1 MNSIGPLTLLTA
13 LPIAG
18 AVLVLILKRAQ
29 KLSRAVAIVIAVAA
43 LLATLVLWAR
53 FDSAAPGMQFQEVHT
68 WAPSV
73 GLTYHVG
80 VDGLGIL
87 LLVLSAVVVLMSLAA
102 SWRNASHGPVYFA
115 LVLLL
120 EAGLFGTFTALNFLH
135 WFIFWELTLL
145 PAFFLVRLWGGP
157 QRGRASVQFFF
168 YTMVGSVALLLA
180 FLALYL
186 ATGTYDFTTLAQM
199 AQNGGLAAALQQN
212 LHWGGWS
219 GGHIALILFW
229 AVFLG
234 FAVKTPVVP
243 FHGWLPD
250 TYSEASSETT
260 MLLTGAMSKMGI
272 FGFLRILLPIFPAQM
287 QEMLT
292 PLLWLAVASIV
303 LPAFAA
309 WRQKD
314 LKRTFAYSSVN
325 HLGYCVLGVC
335 VAAKLTGVDPSLAI
349 EKSAAL
355 TGVLLQ
361 IFSHGLTAAALFWFV
376 ALLERRSGG
385 LRGLE
390 DFGGL
395 RKIVPVFC
403 GLMGIAIFASL
414 GLPGL
419 NGFPAEFLIFKGA
432 FPLAGW
438 AATIAL
444 LGLLL
449 TAVFLLGILQKV
461 FFGPLGKG
469 QLETKTDTNSSS
481 LPAAMRDLSTTER
494 FALAP
499 AIALMFVLGLY
510 PQLIAGK
517 MAGTVT
523 QWTTPAT
530 SATEAYKT
538 TAPKHNAARL
548 EAASGAWL
556 IHRKAQTGKAQV
568 AD

>member
-1 MNSIGPLTLLTA
+1 MNGIGSLTLLTA

-18 AVLVLILKRAQ
+18 ALLVLVLQRREKLARATA
-29 KLSRAVAIVIAVAA
+29 LVFALAA
-43 LLATLVLWAR
+43 LLGTLLLWMR
-53 FDSAAPGMQFQEVHT
+53 FDSSATGMQFVELHA

-73 GLTYHVG
+73 GLAYHVG
-80 VDGLGIL
+80 VDGLGLL
-87 LLVLSAVVVLMSLAA
+87 LLVLSAVVVMMSLTA
-102 SWRNASHGPVYFA
+102 SWKNAKHGPVYFA

-135 WFIFWELTLL
+135 WFLFWELTLL

-168 YTMVGSVALLLA
+168 YTMIGSVALLLA
-180 FLALYL
+180 FLAIYL

-199 AQNGGLAAALQQN
+199 AQGGGLSTALQQH
-212 LHWGGWS
+212 LHLGGWN
-219 GGHIALILFW
+219 GQQMGLVLFW
-229 AVFLG
+229 AAFLG

-243 FHGWLPD
+243 FHGWLPAA
-250 TYSEASSETT
+250 YAEASSETT

-272 FGFLRILLPIFPAQM
+272 YGFLRILLPIFPAQM

-309 WRQKD
+309 WWQKD

-335 VAAKLTGVDPSLAI
+335 VAAKLTGMDPSLAI

-385 LRGLE
+385 LRGLG

-449 TAVFLLGILQKV
+449 TAIFLLGILQKV
-461 FFGPLGKG
+461 FFGPLGRE
-469 QLETKTDTNSSS
+469 QFDTVTDTDTNRGASR
-481 LPAAMRDLSTTER
+481 MRDLSTAER
-494 FALAP
+494 FAVAP

-523 QWTTPAT
+523 EWTTPTAYAVSADHGTAT
-530 SATEAYKT
+530 Q
-538 TAPKHNAARL
+538 PDAAENWRL
-548 EAASGAWL
+548 AA
-556 IHRKAQTGKAQV
+556 GKARV
-568 AD
+568 AN

>member
-438 AATIAL
+438 AATAAL